1 MNGFFTNDLKTYVN
15 LSVPKS
21 DPNRKGK
28 VKEPFSVKFNDG
40 SIVRVA
46 IVEFKDFSNTILVD
60 EDDIKVNVSDKT
72 TKGEWRFSDTYG
84 IGPEITTNGA
94 RIAHLGERIAY
105 GTITP
110 AEEATANAKLMAA
123 SKEMK
128 EALESLCGAILFGL
142 GKGAIQTS
150 VAMAIAAL
158 DKANGHAYEPV
169 KYLYSEPLRKLAEF

>member
-72 TKGEWRFSDTYG
+72 TKGEWRLSDTYG
-84 IGPEITTNGA
+84 IGQEITTNGA

-105 GTITP
+105 
-110 AEEATANAKLMAA
+110 
-123 SKEMK
+123 
-128 EALESLCGAILFGL
+128 
-142 GKGAIQTS
+142 
-150 VAMAIAAL
+150 
-158 DKANGHAYEPV
+158 
-169 KYLYSEPLRKLAEF
+169 